1 MHKTRILVIKQAS
14 SEELI
19 NKSRELFIE
28 YANYLDINLDFQN
41 FEEELKTLPG
51 NYAPPE
57 GCLLLAF
64 YNNKLAGCVGL
75 RKFKNE
81 ICEMKRL
88 YVRLDYQKKNI
99 GRALSKAI
107 ILRAKEIGY
116 QFMRLDTLPF
126 MLEAINLYT
135 SLGFKEIAP
144 YRHNPIEGAKFFEL
158 NL

>member
-1 MHKTRILVIKQAS
+1 LHKTRILVIKQAL

-19 NKSRELFIE
+19 NKTRELFIE